1 MKKDW
6 TTRANELA
14 REFIKLQIE
23 NNDYYEN
30 IKKAY
35 EKDKTCVNDILN
47 CWDDYGSYSIY
58 KIMDSIEDYMANN
71 NIKNVNDVIYDE
83 DFYIIED

>member
-1 MKKDW
+1 MEKDW
-6 TTRANELA
+6 TTRADELA

-35 EKDKTCVNDILN
+35 EKDETCVDDIFS
-47 CWDDYGSYSIY
+47 CWEDDGCHSIY
-58 KIMDSIEDYMANN
+58 KIMDSIENYMAE
-71 NIKNVNDVIYDE
+71 NIIDDINEVVFAD
-83 DFYIIED
+83 DFYIED